1 MLGLYV
7 WRSSSYVI
15 FTSIAQNGL
24 VSHRFHLYFRDFNHK
39 CGPFNLWYYAAMS
52 MRLIVTGGT
61 IDKQYNELT
70 GQLGFDEG
78 FAHEMLD
85 QARFT
90 SPINIEWVLM
100 KDSLDMTEDDR
111 LEIAEAC
118 GRSPDEQIV
127 ITHGTDTMINTAQVL
142 AKTPGLAKKTIVL
155 VGAMVPFSF
164 GVKSDASFNLGA
176 AIAFVQTL
184 PPGVYIAM
192 NGRYFT
198 SDNVH
203 KDRTL
208 GVFSEIEK
216 PGAKRSAKSVR
227 R

>member
-1 MLGLYV
+1 MKDYFESNNLLLHVLGC
-7 WRSSSYVI
+7 R
-15 FTSIAQNGL
+15 
-24 VSHRFHLYFRDFNHK
+24 FRDFNHK
-39 CGPFNLWYYAAMS
+39 MIGSKLCYYSAMS

-100 KDSLDMTEDDR
+100 KDSLDMTEEDR
-111 LEIAEAC
+111 EEIAQAC
-118 GRSPDEQIV
+118 DRSPDEKIV

-142 AKTPGLAKKTIVL
+142 AKMPGLGKKTIVL

-198 SDNVH
+198 SDNVR

-208 GVFSEIEK
+208 GVFSELENSV
-216 PGAKRSAKSVR
+216 GAGKQKQAKVAKV
-227 R
+227 

>member
-1 MLGLYV
+1 
-7 WRSSSYVI
+7 
-15 FTSIAQNGL
+15 
-24 VSHRFHLYFRDFNHK
+24 
-39 CGPFNLWYYAAMS
+39 MS

-100 KDSLDMTEDDR
+100 KDSLDMTEEDR
-111 LEIAEAC
+111 EEIAQAC
-118 GRSPDEQIV
+118 DRSPDDKIV
-127 ITHGTDTMINTAQVL
+127 ITHGTDTMINTAKVL
-142 AKTPGLAKKTIVL
+142 TKKAALNKKTIVL

-176 AIAFVQTL
+176 AIAFVQIL

-198 SDNVH
+198 SDNVI

-208 GVFSEIEK
+208 GVFSEIPK
-216 PGAKRSAKSVR
+216 TKKKSNK
-227 R
+227 